1 MYKIINIFLASKY
14 FDMLPKF
21 LARKIFKIFKIFFV
35 KTNLLNLPK
44 NNHPTNFSKK
54 EQMAIINE
62 SDNKFYRPFNTC
74 SFLLETLTI
83 YKSHKNTL
91 RLFDFGANNI
101 DNYIYLNRYLDN
113 WEYVYYDQ
121 NQYNSIIEEVINE
134 NKLNNIKVAK
144 SLTLGEKPFD
154 FAIFGSA
161 IHYIENYQ
169 NIIKNFITNKTQYL
183 IFSHTPFYISE
194 KNDKDIVL
202 KQVNIHPTINYA
214 YLIHYDNFIKFMQKN
229 NYKLI
234 SQNKNNFIKFLNFK
248 NFDNDFKFINFLDLT
263 FSYNG
268 KDKI

>member
-1 MYKIINIFLASKY
+1 MYKIVNNFLASRY
-14 FDMLPKF
+14 FDILPKF
-21 LARKIFKIFKIFFV
+21 LTRKIFKVFKVFFV
-35 KTNLLNLPK
+35 ETSLLDLPK
-44 NNHPTNFSKK
+44 NNHPTNFNKK
-54 EQMAIINE
+54 EQTEIIKN
-62 SDNKFYRPFNTC
+62 SKNKFYRPFNTC

-83 YKSHKNTL
+83 YKSDKKKL
-91 RLFDFGANNI
+91 KLFDFGANNI
-101 DNYIYLNRYLDN
+101 DNYVYLNRYLDN

-121 NQYNSIIEEVINE
+121 KQYNAIVEELINE

-144 SLTLGEKPFD
+144 NLTLDKEPYD

-169 NIIKNFITNKTQYL
+169 KIIENFINNKTKYL
-183 IFSHTPFYISE
+183 IFSHTPFYTSE
-194 KNDKDIVL
+194 QKDRDIVL

-214 YLIHYDNFIKFMQKN
+214 YLIHYDNFIMFMQKN

-248 NFDNDFKFINFLDLT
+248 NFDKNFKFINFLDLT

-268 KDKI
+268 KSNT